1 MKQLLFSLVLLF
13 VLLVVGCQEN
23 SMTDPILTESTNKV
37 QSPEETFIRGSI
49 LLDRIILFPGPGNV
63 IYNLEGQI
71 NYSHRLVIVD
81 PLPPATQQYVNLRL
95 SINALLINP
104 DLPRDNTWAIVSQS
118 VDIVNVAEN
127 GMYILEKTMPVQGRT
142 DGLVL
147 MCRFIVTTDGVSLNE
162 MWLSFGDISLSNTI
176 PTPGDTL
183 TYPPVV
189 NNNEF

>member
-1 MKQLLFSLVLLF
+1 MKKLLFSLVVFFALF
-13 VLLVVGCQEN
+13 MIGCQEN
-23 SMTDPILTESTNKV
+23 SITDPIQSESTSKA
-37 QSPEETFIRGSI
+37 QTPEETFIRGSI
-49 LLDRIILFPGPGNV
+49 LLDHIILYPGFGNI

-81 PLPPATQQYVNLRL
+81 PIPPATQQYVNLRL
-95 SINALLINP
+95 SIDALLTNP
-104 DLPRDNTWAIVSQS
+104 ELPRDNTWAIVSQS
-118 VDIVNVAEN
+118 VDIVNVAED
-127 GMYILEKTMPVQGRT
+127 GMYLLEKSIPVQGRD

-162 MWLSFGDISLSNTI
+162 MWLSFGDISSVNTI
-176 PTPGDTL
+176 STVGDTL